1 MIGET
6 LTNHD
11 ILRRPS
17 SIIVLSFDPRVSF
30 HILVTT
36 WQLREAISHFSLENV
51 VPIMHEQIIICSKT
65 RLDGTAHEQT
75 IICRQLFAG
84 HVVGCRPME
93 GKKKLHRM
101 IMLCTCT
108 CSRLFWR
115 IEESILLL
123 TKNQSCTLLSEGKC
137 FLHVQ

>member
-11 ILRRPS
+11 ILRRPN
-17 SIIVLSFDPRVSF
+17 SIIVLSFDPKVSF
-30 HILVTT
+30 HILVTS

-65 RLDGTAHEQT
+65 RLDGTTHEQT

-84 HVVGCRPME
+84 HVVGCRPVE
-93 GKKKLHRM
+93 GKKKLDRM

-108 CSRLFWR
+108 CSRLFGGLKR
-115 IEESILLL
+115 VF
-123 TKNQSCTLLSEGKC
+123 NC
-137 FLHVQ
+137 